1 MIEGKYYLDNLLR
14 KDSFNF
20 FVDEVYAVPKITK
33 NNEEFKSDNLFGAL
47 LIPDINSA
55 YFPPYH
61 LRRILFPATFLSS
74 DYYNYY
80 RRKYP
85 TLENISDSEFSE
97 SIVEG
102 QYYSLRTNAFTDYRF
117 PEILPP
123 TFQTLLNQSKL
134 DSPYRDSLTDNI
146 NDEGIALLNN
156 AEHGDREK
164 ILLYCFNVG
173 QGDSMLLI
181 LPNKSVYI
189 IDTNFYSGREIT
201 DYINKIIRIL
211 ESNGIHS
218 KNIKGLIIT
227 HKHLDHIRGAA
238 QIIDCGEFV
247 FENFIINFD
256 YVHSGKKVEELLDV
270 ANRKIAKHINVNKQ
284 DSFYEGK
291 VKISVLNPK
300 PDTCNKIVCSD
311 LNDSSIVLNL
321 EYGESKVLLSG
332 DAGFP
337 ITNSIIK
344 GQTNNYLLKV
354 SHHGSRTGT
363 DRVLMNKL
371 HPSYAFISAGNHKGF
386 KHPHKEATDLLN
398 EYDVDFDTSRE
409 VGSMVYEITE
419 KSIMKNL
426 FTAT

>member
-1 MIEGKYYLDNLLR
+1 MDSLLR
-14 KDSFNF
+14 GETFEF
-20 FVDEVYAVPKITK
+20 FVDEVYAVPEIKK
-33 NNEEFKSDNLFGAL
+33 ENNNISKGVSLFGAL
-47 LIPDINSA
+47 LIPDIKSTF
-55 YFPPYH
+55 FPPYH
-61 LRRILFPATFLSS
+61 LRRILFPATFLSNN
-74 DYYNYY
+74 YYNYY

-85 TLENISDSEFSE
+85 TLDNISDAEFSG

-102 QYYSLRTNAFTDYRF
+102 QYYSLRTNVFTDYRF

-146 NDEGIALLNN
+146 NDEGLALLNN
-156 AEHGDREK
+156 AEHGDGEK

-189 IDTNFYSGREIT
+189 IDTNFYSGRKIT
-201 DYINKIIRIL
+201 GYINKIIRIL

-218 KNIKGLIIT
+218 KKIKGLLIT

-238 QIIDCGEFV
+238 QIIDCGDFV

-256 YVHSGKKVEELLDV
+256 YVHSNKKVEELLDV
-270 ANRKIAKHINVNKQ
+270 ANRKIANHINVNKQ
-284 DSFYEGK
+284 DTFYEGK

-300 PDTCNKIVCSD
+300 PDTCNKTVCSD
-311 LNDSSIVLNL
+311 LNDSSIVLKL

-337 ITNSIIK
+337 ITNSVIK
-344 GQTNNYLLKV
+344 GQANNYLLKV
-354 SHHGSRTGT
+354 SYHASRTGT
-363 DRVLMNKL
+363 DEVLMNKL

-386 KHPHKEATDLLN
+386 NHPHKEATDLLN
-398 EYDVDFDTSRE
+398 KYDVDFDISKE
-409 VGSMVYEITE
+409 VGSMVYVITE
-419 KSIMKNL
+419 KSIMKNP
-426 FTAT
+426 FKVT